1 MLPGV
6 PASFR
11 SFSFVFI
18 CFHSF
23 LFVFVRLRPPSFGR
37 MGLRLDA
44 VQLGGLEEVW
54 ENGKNGRFLLNP
66 QKRIKNTQFLVPL
79 WSVKLKNRSFR
90 AFNCFSIPG
99 AIGS

>member
-37 MGLRLDA
+37 MGLGLDA
-44 VQLGGLEEVW
+44 VQLGG
-54 ENGKNGRFLLNP
+54 GRRFLLNP

-79 WSVKLKNRSFR
+79 WSVKLKNRSFH
-90 AFNCFSIPG
+90 AFNCFSVPG
-99 AIGS
+99 AVGS